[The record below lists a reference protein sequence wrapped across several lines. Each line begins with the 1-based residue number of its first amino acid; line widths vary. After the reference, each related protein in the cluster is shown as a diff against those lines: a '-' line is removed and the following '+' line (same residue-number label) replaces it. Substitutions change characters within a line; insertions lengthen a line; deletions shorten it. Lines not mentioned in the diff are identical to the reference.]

1 MFLDIQNQLRESVQI
16 EPGYAEA
23 YADWS
28 TENKDVLYKWSPEER
43 TQRFSKYLEGKTEQD
58 LLKLIDTSA
67 LAEYKKKE
75 LKSLTKRGQLLL
87 VSTDGGKNFDKFLTP
102 ETAKNAVPTSY
113 QILSPTFRS
122 STTDLSE
129 VIAEQTLVHT
139 VSTFQDQALWGQQV
153 WLVQNAYLDK
163 GIVHLDVV
171 HYRYGAYQV
180 EVDPDQAAGA
190 PLAYTFINEKGKE
203 TVPETQLPEEYGEAK
218 PDVNLQPRTQE
229 ELINQQM
236 VAAHTGDSDAANAA
250 MGAGLAMLAAQEA
263 ASHASADQRA
273 KEAAMFAKTSMNQ
286 PLTGQAGGVLVPNVT
301 AAKAAMAA
309 RFARQAQAL
318 QAAQKHEMER
328 IKKHKEM
335 QGMVN
340 KQTKNAQK
348 AKQAGLSA
356 SQKNIAKGMGATA
369 GIAGAAAGVLTGSTL
384 FVTLLS

>member
-1 MFLDIQNQLRESVQI
+1 MFLEIQNQLRDSVQT

-23 YADWS
+23 YTAWS

-43 TQRFSKYLEGKTEQD
+43 TQRFSKYLEEKVEQD
-58 LLKLIDTSA
+58 LLKLVDTP
-67 LAEYKKKE
+67 E
-75 LKSLTKRGQLLL
+75 LKSLAKRGQLLL
-87 VSTDGGKNFDKFLTP
+87 VSTDGGKHFDKFLTP
-102 ETAKNAVPTSY
+102 EAAKNAVPTSY

-153 WLVQNAYLDK
+153 WLVQNAYLDG

-180 EVDPDQAAGA
+180 EVDPEQAAGA
-190 PLAYTFINEKGKE
+190 PLTYTFVNEKGKE
-203 TVPETQLPEEYGEAK
+203 SVPETQLPEEYGEAK
-218 PDVNLQPRTQE
+218 PDATLQPITQE
-229 ELINQQM
+229 ELITKQM
-236 VAAHTGDSDAANAA
+236 AVAHAGNSDASNAA

-263 ASHASADQRA
+263 ANHATADQRA

-286 PLTGQAGGVLVPNVT
+286 PLSGQAGGVLVPNVT

-318 QAAQKHEMER
+318 EAARKREAER

-335 QGMVN
+335 GKLVS
-340 KQTKNAQK
+340 KQVKNVAK
-348 AKQAGLSA
+348 AKRAGLSA
-356 SQKNIAKGMGATA
+356 SQKGLAKGVGAGA
-369 GIAGAAAGVLTGSTL
+369 GIVGAVAGALTGSTM
-384 FVTLLS
+384 FVTHMALFS